1 VTVEEA
7 LAIVQGTRSFVG
19 TIEAESVVLDGPFRP
34 EELEAILFLMRNRPL
49 RPGSI

>member
-1 VTVEEA
+1 MTVEEA
-7 LAIVQGTRSFVG
+7 VAIVERTRSFVG
-19 TIEAESVVLDGPFRP
+19 TIEGSASRVGRPFMP